1 MVGKEYITARQ
12 QEVQCTTSPLSILLL
27 MDI

>member
-1 MVGKEYITARQ
+1 MVGKEYIMERQ
-12 QEVQCTTSPLSILLL
+12 QEVQCTTSPLSIPLL